1 MSRRRPLPSVAGM
14 HHEPILYDLVRAHE
28 RDLRRA
34 GDQHRLVRAV
44 RPEGP
49 TFLGYLRVA
58 TLAWLA
64 RGAGRAAP
72 SDTTRGAG
80 RTAAETTGGGRH
92 TPAETTRGGRH
103 TEAETSRGSAPTA
116 PETGR
121 DPAGRRRPPPAAAA
135 RWRPGPA
142 PRTRRRSRP
151 RARRRARSPRSS
163 SPAPRHHRP
172 CRRAAR
178 LASGRH
184 RVERLARVRGGQHRG
199 PAAQLV
205 EQRGPGR
212 PRRVR
217 VVVEQVCER
226 GIE

>member
-1 MSRRRPLPSVAGM
+1 MREQHGYLCEQGGYALPMSRPRPLPSVAGM
-14 HHEPILYDLVRAHE
+14 HHEPFLYDLVRAHE
-28 RDLRRA
+28 RDLRSA
-34 GDQHRLVRAV
+34 ADQHRLVRAV
-44 RPEGP
+44 RPDRP

-64 RGAGRAAP
+64 RGAQRAAP
-72 SDTTRGAG
+72 S
-80 RTAAETTGGGRH
+80 
-92 TPAETTRGGRH
+92 PAR
-103 TEAETSRGSAPTA
+103 
-116 PETGR
+116 
-121 DPAGRRRPPPAAAA
+121 
-135 RWRPGPA
+135 
-142 PRTRRRSRP
+142 
-151 RARRRARSPRSS
+151 
-163 SPAPRHHRP
+163 PRHHRP
-172 CRRAAR
+172 RRRVAR

>member
-1 MSRRRPLPSVAGM
+1 MSRPRPLPSVAGM

-34 GDQHRLVRAV
+34 ADQHRLVRAV

-80 RTAAETTGGGRH
+80 RTAAETTGGGRR
-92 TPAETTRGGRH
+92 TA
-103 TEAETSRGSAPTA
+103 AETSRGSAPTA

-121 DPAGRRRPPPAAAA
+121 DPATASPSRLVCRRRGATHPAE
-135 RWRPGPA
+135 
-142 PRTRRRSRP
+142 S
-151 RARRRARSPRSS
+151 
-163 SPAPRHHRP
+163 
-172 CRRAAR
+172 C
-178 LASGRH
+178 
-184 RVERLARVRGGQHRG
+184 
-199 PAAQLV
+199 
-205 EQRGPGR
+205 
-212 PRRVR
+212 
-217 VVVEQVCER
+217 C
-226 GIE
+226 